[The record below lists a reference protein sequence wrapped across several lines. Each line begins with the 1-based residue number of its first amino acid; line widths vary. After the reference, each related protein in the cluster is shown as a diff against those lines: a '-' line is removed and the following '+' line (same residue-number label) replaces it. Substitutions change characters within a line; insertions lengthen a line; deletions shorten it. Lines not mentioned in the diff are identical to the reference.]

1 MRALIPGLPVNDLK
15 DLTDI
20 KSVGCVG
27 PRPGRG
33 KPRRNAP
40 GLPFVSCGMQG
51 AGDGN
56 EVPGAPDRDY
66 AVLKHRNVRP
76 TNRIRIL
83 LRFS

>member
-1 MRALIPGLPVNDLK
+1 MRALIPGLPLNGLK

-20 KSVGCVG
+20 KSVGWVG
-27 PRPGRG
+27 PRPGGG
-33 KPRRNAP
+33 KPRRIAP

-56 EVPGAPDRDY
+56 EVPGAPDRDN
-66 AVLKHRNVRP
+66 AVSNQRNVRP